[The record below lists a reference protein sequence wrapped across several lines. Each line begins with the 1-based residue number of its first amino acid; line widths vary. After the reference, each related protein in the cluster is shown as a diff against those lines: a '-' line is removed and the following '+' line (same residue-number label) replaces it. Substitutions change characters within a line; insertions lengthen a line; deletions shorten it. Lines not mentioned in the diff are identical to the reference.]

1 MFGDY
6 DFDEHPFKGLG
17 GYDQARRVFGGQFAG
32 GYPDP
37 AQNAEQLS
45 FLIYFYMFTA
55 ADAARVRAARRPGAK
70 PYAGAFAGEWTLRN
84 PRNAREPGS
93 ETVPRET
100 LRWSDWANA
109 LNGQRLVSWVREEVF
124 PFQAGIAAEGVT
136 DLMADARLVI
146 DEPTV
151 LSQVED
157 EKDSPPFCKRIL
169 EFVCGGASNGPEDAV
184 MAPSE
189 HRCGWFGRY

>member
-1 MFGDY
+1 MPLTPELRRAIDRIRDY
-6 DFDEHPFKGLG
+6 L
-17 GYDQARRVFGGQFAG
+17 FAG

-45 FLIYFYMFTA
+45 FLIYFYMFEA

-84 PRNAREPGS
+84 PRNAREPGR

-109 LNGQRLVSWVREEVF
+109 LNGQRLVSWVREEASRST
-124 PFQAGIAAEGVT
+124 PGSRPRAS
-136 DLMADARLVI
+136 
-146 DEPTV
+146 PT
-151 LSQVED
+151 SWRTRG
-157 EKDSPPFCKRIL
+157 S
-169 EFVCGGASNGPEDAV
+169 
-184 MAPSE
+184 
-189 HRCGWFGRY
+189 